1 MYRRPGAERCG
12 DRCRPANVHNATP
25 AIMEETMTASRT
37 RFGRRPHT
45 AFVAALI
52 VTLLA
57 ALPIV
62 QATAQDA
69 TPMTGSEAGIVS
81 EAWGEVDGEEVMLFT
96 LTNANGMEVKITN
109 YGGIITSV
117 VVPDRDGNMDNVT
130 LGFTTLDE
138 YVEGHPYFGNI
149 TGRYANRIARGTFD
163 IDDENFYLALNNG
176 PNTLHG
182 GEKGFDK
189 VVWAAEEVT
198 GDGEVGVKLSRL
210 SPDMEEGYPGNLDV
224 EVTYSLTDN
233 DEIRI
238 DYHATT
244 DEPTHVN
251 LTNHAYWNLAG
262 DGAGSTGN
270 HELTLM
276 ASNYTPVDAN
286 LIPTGE
292 IAPVAGTPLDFTSP
306 HSIGE
311 RVRDD
316 FEQLVLGRGYDHN
329 FVLDRPSPDDTTLIL
344 AARVV
349 DPKSGRTLEISTTE
363 PGIQFY
369 SGNFLDATEIGAA
382 GKMYRQGDGFA
393 LETQHYPDSP
403 NQPDFPSTLLEP
415 GAEFNSTTI
424 YAFSVS

>member
-1 MYRRPGAERCG
+1 MNASRLGLRRLPTISALVIVASLLVAF
-12 DRCRPANVHNATP
+12 PIAQ
-25 AIMEETMTASRT
+25 MTA
-37 RFGRRPHT
+37 
-45 AFVAALI
+45 
-52 VTLLA
+52 
-57 ALPIV
+57 
-62 QATAQDA
+62 AQDA
-69 TPMTGSEAGIVS
+69 TPMAEAGAGGLSS
-81 EAWGEVDGEEVMLFT
+81 EPWGEADGEEVTLYT

-117 VVPDRDGNMDNVT
+117 VVPDRDGNRENVT

-138 YVEGHPYFGNI
+138 YLEGHPYFGNI
-149 TGRYANRIARGTFD
+149 TGRYANRIALGQFVIGDETFT
-163 IDDENFYLALNNG
+163 LAINND

-182 GEKGFDK
+182 GEMGFDK
-189 VVWAAEEVT
+189 FVWAAEEMS
-198 GDGEVGVKLSRL
+198 GDDGVGIKLSRT

-224 EVTYSLTDN
+224 EVTYTLTNN

-238 DYHATT
+238 DYHATS
-244 DEPTHVN
+244 DEPTVIN

-262 DGAGSTGN
+262 EGSGSTDG

-276 ASNYTPVDAN
+276 ASNYTPVDAT

-292 IAPVAGTPLDFTSP
+292 IAPVAGTPLDFTTP
-306 HSIGE
+306 HAIGE

-349 DPKSGRTLEISTTE
+349 EPESGRTLEISTTE

-403 NQPDFPSTLLEP
+403 NKPDFPSTLLEP
-415 GAEFNSTTI
+415 GDEYNSTTI
-424 YAFSVS
+424 FAFSVS

>member
-1 MYRRPGAERCG
+1 MNQTRFRFRRLSAVLGLVVVASMLAAVPVAQLVE
-12 DRCRPANVHNATP
+12 AQSATP
-25 AIMEETMTASRT
+25 AA
-37 RFGRRPHT
+37 
-45 AFVAALI
+45 
-52 VTLLA
+52 
-57 ALPIV
+57 
-62 QATAQDA
+62 
-69 TPMTGSEAGIVS
+69 EAGAEGITS
-81 EAWGEVDGEEVMLFT
+81 ESWGEVEGEEVTLYT
-96 LTNANGMEVKITN
+96 LTNANGMEVKVTN

-117 VVPDRDGNMDNVT
+117 VVPDRDGNMENVT

-163 IDDENFYLALNNG
+163 IEGEKFYLALNN
-176 PNTLHG
+176 NNINALHG
-182 GEKGFDK
+182 GVMGFDK
-189 VVWAAEEVT
+189 YVWAAEEVS
-198 GDGEVGVKLSRL
+198 GEGEVGVKLSRV

-224 EVTYSLTDN
+224 EVTYTLTDN

-262 DGAGSTGN
+262 EGSGTTED

-276 ASNYTPVDAN
+276 ASNYTPVDST

-292 IAPVAGTPLDFTSP
+292 IAPVAGTPLDFTTP
-306 HSIGE
+306 HAIGE
-311 RVRDD
+311 RVRDG
-316 FEQLVLGRGYDHN
+316 FEQLVLGSGYDHN
-329 FVLDRPSPDDTTLIL
+329 FVLDRPSPDDTTLIV

-349 DPKSGRTLEISTTE
+349 EPESGRTLEISTTE

-369 SGNFLDATEIGAA
+369 SGNFLVATEIGAS

-393 LETQHYPDSP
+393 LETQHFPDSP

-415 GAEFNSTTI
+415 DAEFNSTTI

>member
-1 MYRRPGAERCG
+1 MITFRN
-12 DRCRPANVHNATP
+12 PAVHRVP
-25 AIMEETMTASRT
+25 AIAI
-37 RFGRRPHT
+37 
-45 AFVAALI
+45 AALL
-52 VTLLA
+52 VSLLA
-57 ALPIV
+57 ALPLV
-62 QATAQDA
+62 SFAAAQDA
-69 TPMTGSEAGIVS
+69 TPSAGGGIASEP
-81 EAWGEVDGEEVMLFT
+81 WGEVDGEEVALYT

-117 VVPDRDGNMDNVT
+117 VVPDRDGAMENVT
-130 LGFTTLDE
+130 LGFTTLDD

-163 IDDENFYLALNNG
+163 IEDENFYLALNNG

-189 VVWAAEEVT
+189 YVWAAEEVT
-198 GDGEVGVKLSRL
+198 GEGEVGVKLSRV

-224 EVTYSLTDN
+224 EVTYTLTDS

-238 DYHATT
+238 DYRATT

-262 DGAGSTGN
+262 DGSGSTDG

-292 IAPVAGTPLDFTSP
+292 IAPVAGTPLDFTTP
-306 HSIGE
+306 HAIGE
-311 RVRDD
+311 RVRDN
-316 FEQLVLGRGYDHN
+316 FEQLLLGRGYDHN

-349 DPKSGRTLEISTTE
+349 EPESGRTLEISTTE

-403 NQPDFPSTLLEP
+403 NQPEFPSTLLEP
-415 GAEFNSTTI
+415 DGEFNSTTI
-424 YAFSVS
+424 FAFSVS

>member
-1 MYRRPGAERCG
+1 MLPEM
-12 DRCRPANVHNATP
+12 T
-25 AIMEETMTASRT
+25 EETMNQL
-37 RFGRRPHT
+37 RPHLRRLSSVLGLVAVAST
-45 AFVAALI
+45 VAAVPVAGL
-52 VTLLA
+52 
-57 ALPIV
+57 
-62 QATAQDA
+62 ATAQSA
-69 TPMTGSEAGIVS
+69 TPGAQAGAEQITSEP
-81 EAWGEVDGEEVMLFT
+81 WGEVEGEEVTLYT

-117 VVPDRDGNMDNVT
+117 VVPDRDGNMDDVT
-130 LGFTTLDE
+130 LGFTTLDD
-138 YVEGHPYFGNI
+138 YVEGHPYFGTI
-149 TGRYANRIARGTFD
+149 TGRYANRIARGTFE

-176 PNTLHG
+176 PNSLHG

-189 VVWAAEEVT
+189 HVWAAEEVS
-198 GDGEVGVKLSRL
+198 GDGEVGVKLSRV

-224 EVTYSLTDN
+224 EVTYTLTDN

-262 DGAGSTGN
+262 EGSGSIDG

-276 ASNYTPVDAN
+276 ASNYTPVDAD

-292 IAPVAGTPLDFTSP
+292 IAPVAGTPFDFTTP
-306 HSIGE
+306 HMIGE

-316 FEQLVLGRGYDHN
+316 FEQLLFGRGYDHN
-329 FVLDRPSPDDTTLIL
+329 FVLDRQSPDDTALIV

-349 DPKSGRTLEISTTE
+349 EPESGRTLEISTTE

-369 SGNFLDATEIGAA
+369 SGNFLDATEVGAA

-393 LETQHYPDSP
+393 LETQHFPNSP
-403 NQPDFPSTLLEP
+403 NQPEFPSTLLEP
-415 GAEFNSTTI
+415 DEEFNSTTI

>member
-1 MYRRPGAERCG
+1 MNQTRYRFRRLSAALGLVVVASMIAPVPVAPIVVAQSATPGAG
-12 DRCRPANVHNATP
+12 
-25 AIMEETMTASRT
+25 
-37 RFGRRPHT
+37 
-45 AFVAALI
+45 
-52 VTLLA
+52 
-57 ALPIV
+57 
-62 QATAQDA
+62 
-69 TPMTGSEAGIVS
+69 TGAEGITSEP
-81 EAWGEVDGEEVMLFT
+81 WGEVEGEEVMLYT
-96 LTNANGMEVKITN
+96 LTNANGMEVKVTN

-117 VVPDRDGNMDNVT
+117 LVPDRDGTMENVT
-130 LGFTTLDE
+130 LGFTNLDE

-189 VVWAAEEVT
+189 QVWAGEEVS
-198 GDGEVGVKLSRL
+198 GEGEVGVKMSRV

-224 EVTYSLTDN
+224 EVTYTLTDN

-262 DGAGSTGN
+262 EGSGSAEG

-276 ASNYTPVDAN
+276 ASNYTPVDEN

-292 IAPVAGTPLDFTSP
+292 IAPVAGTPLDFTTP
-306 HSIGE
+306 HPIGE

-316 FEQLVLGRGYDHN
+316 FEQLLLGRGYDHN
-329 FVLDRPSPDDTTLIL
+329 FVLDRSSPDDSSLIV

-349 DPKSGRTLEISTTE
+349 EPESGRTLEISTTE

-369 SGNFLDATEIGAA
+369 SGNFLDATEVGGA

-403 NQPDFPSTLLEP
+403 NHPEFPSTLLEP
-415 GAEFNSTTI
+415 DEEFNSTTI

>member
-1 MYRRPGAERCG
+1 
-12 DRCRPANVHNATP
+12 
-25 AIMEETMTASRT
+25 MTASRAS
-37 RFGRRPHT
+37 FGPFPLT
-45 AFVAALI
+45 AFVATLI

-69 TPMTGSEAGIVS
+69 TPMTGGEVGIVS
-81 EAWGEVDGEEVMLFT
+81 EAWGEVEGEEVMLYT

-117 VVPDRDGNMDNVT
+117 VVPDRDGDMENVT

-189 VVWAAEEVT
+189 VVWAAEEVS
-198 GDGEVGVKLSRL
+198 GQGEVGVKLSRV

-224 EVTYSLTDN
+224 EVTYTLTDI

-262 DGAGSTGN
+262 DGSGSTDN

-292 IAPVAGTPLDFTSP
+292 IAPVAGTPLDFTTP
-306 HSIGE
+306 HPIGE

-316 FEQLVLGRGYDHN
+316 FEQLLLGRGYDHN
-329 FVLDRPSPDDTTLIL
+329 FVLDRPSSDDTTLIV

-349 DPKSGRTLEISTTE
+349 EPESGRTLEISTTE

-369 SGNFLDATEIGAA
+369 SGNFLDATEVGAA

-403 NQPDFPSTLLEP
+403 NQPEFPSTLLEP
-415 GAEFNSTTI
+415 DEEFNSTTI

>member
-1 MYRRPGAERCG
+1 MSPSHPLLPHCRARARLVSLVIVALLVAGPVAHTGA
-12 DRCRPANVHNATP
+12 
-25 AIMEETMTASRT
+25 
-37 RFGRRPHT
+37 
-45 AFVAALI
+45 
-52 VTLLA
+52 
-57 ALPIV
+57 
-62 QATAQDA
+62 AQDA
-69 TPMTGSEAGIVS
+69 TPAPGASPAAGAGISS
-81 EAWGEVDGEEVMLFT
+81 EPWGEVDGEQVSLFT
-96 LTNANGMEVKITN
+96 LSNANGMEVKITN

-117 VVPDRDGNMDNVT
+117 VVPDRDGNMENVT

-138 YVEGHPYFGNI
+138 YVEGHPYFGPI
-149 TGRYANRIARGTFD
+149 TGRYANRIARGTFA
-163 IDDENFYLALNNG
+163 IGDEKFYLALNNG

-189 VVWAAEEVT
+189 YVWAAEEVS
-198 GDGEVGVKLSRL
+198 GDGEVGVKLSRV

-224 EVTYSLTDN
+224 EVTYTLTDN

-262 DGAGSTGN
+262 EGSGSIDG

-276 ASNYTPVDAN
+276 ASNYTPVDAD

-292 IAPVAGTPLDFTSP
+292 IAPVAGTPFDFTTP
-306 HSIGE
+306 HPIGE
-311 RVRDD
+311 RVRED

-329 FVLDRPSPDDTTLIL
+329 FVLDRQSPDDTTLIV

-349 DPKSGRTLEISTTE
+349 EPESGRALEISTTE

-369 SGNFLDATEIGAA
+369 SGNFLDATEVGAA
-382 GKMYRQGDGFA
+382 GMMYRQGDGFA
-393 LETQHYPDSP
+393 LETQHYPNSP
-403 NQPDFPSTLLEP
+403 NQPEFPSTLLEP
-415 GAEFNSTTI
+415 DEEFNSTTI

>member
-1 MYRRPGAERCG
+1 MNQTRISFRRPAAAIGVVVVASMVAAV
-12 DRCRPANVHNATP
+12 PVAQLVTAQSATP
-25 AIMEETMTASRT
+25 AA
-37 RFGRRPHT
+37 
-45 AFVAALI
+45 
-52 VTLLA
+52 
-57 ALPIV
+57 
-62 QATAQDA
+62 
-69 TPMTGSEAGIVS
+69 EAGAGITS
-81 EAWGEVDGEEVMLFT
+81 EPWGEVEGEEVMLYT

-117 VVPDRDGNMDNVT
+117 VVPDGDGNMENVT
-130 LGFTTLDE
+130 LGFDNLDA

-189 VVWAAEEVT
+189 VVWAAEEVS
-198 GDGEVGVKLSRL
+198 GEGEVGVKLSRV
-210 SPDMEEGYPGNLDV
+210 SPDMEEGYPGNLAV
-224 EVTYSLTDN
+224 EVTYTLTDD

-262 DGAGSTGN
+262 DGSGSIDN

-276 ASNYTPVDAN
+276 AGNYTPVDAN

-292 IAPVAGTPLDFTSP
+292 IAPVAGTPLDFTTP
-306 HSIGE
+306 HPIGE
-311 RVRDD
+311 RVRED
-316 FEQLVLGRGYDHN
+316 FEQLLLGRGYDHN
-329 FVLDRPSPDDTTLIL
+329 FVLDRPSPDDTTLIV

-349 DPKSGRTLEISTTE
+349 EPESGRTLEISTTE

-369 SGNFLDATEIGAA
+369 SGNFLDATEVGAA

-403 NQPDFPSTLLEP
+403 NHPEFPSTLLEP
-415 GAEFNSTTI
+415 GQDFNSTTI

>member
-1 MYRRPGAERCG
+1 MITSRNRGAH
-12 DRCRPANVHNATP
+12 PFS
-25 AIMEETMTASRT
+25 M
-37 RFGRRPHT
+37 
-45 AFVAALI
+45 VAVA
-52 VTLLA
+52 TLLVSLVAVLPLVPFA
-57 ALPIV
+57 A
-62 QATAQDA
+62 AQDA
-69 TPMTGSEAGIVS
+69 TPAATGSIAS
-81 EAWGEVDGEEVMLFT
+81 ESWGEVDGEEVTLFT

-117 VVPDRDGNMDNVT
+117 MTPDRDGNMENVT
-130 LGFTTLDE
+130 LGFDNVDA

-189 VVWAAEEVT
+189 VVWTAEEVS
-198 GDGEVGVKLSRL
+198 GQGEVGVKLGRV
-210 SPDMEEGYPGNLDV
+210 SPDTEEGYPGNLAV
-224 EVTYSLTDN
+224 EVTYTLTDN

-244 DEPTHVN
+244 DEPTVVN

-262 DGAGSTGN
+262 DGSGTAEN
-270 HELTLM
+270 HLLTLM

-292 IAPVAGTPLDFTSP
+292 IAPVADTPMDFTTP
-306 HSIGE
+306 HAIGE
-311 RVRDD
+311 RIRDD
-316 FEQLVLGRGYDHN
+316 FEQLRLGRGYDHN
-329 FVLDRPSPDDTTLIL
+329 YVLDRQSPDDTSLIV
-344 AARVV
+344 AAVV
-349 DPKSGRTLEISTTE
+349 EDPESGRTLTISTTE

-382 GKMYRQGDGFA
+382 GKMYRQGDAFA
-393 LETQHYPDSP
+393 LETQHFPDSP
-403 NQPDFPSTLLEP
+403 NQPNFPDTVLEP
-415 GAEFNSTTI
+415 DEEFNSTTV
-424 YAFSVS
+424 YAFSAG